1 MNIQELKEH
10 LIPSIEKWVD
20 ARIDDMVKGNPTLA
34 IPSVYMKRAAHN
46 LVSRNK
52 DKWGNKIDN
61 LSLFIADENGII
73 NTESVF
79 NDFMQMLK
87 TVEKKPFDL
96 GFLHGTLG
104 DGIISFDMPE
114 GIISALLFGSNKS
127 IAITTDDIIEL
138 KNILTT

>member
-61 LSLFIADENGII
+61 LSLFIADENGVI

-104 DGIISFDMPE
+104 DGIISLDMPE